1 MTNDDAALQL
11 FADDLW
17 MPVVV
22 DTPPEQRAARLC
34 VEDAGT
40 TAEDFCVYRNIID
53 HSAAEKTVVVTDVR
67 AELAC
72 LLTSTRHHREAV

>member
-1 MTNDDAALQL
+1 MTNADAAMQL

-34 VEDAGT
+34 KARST
-40 TAEDFCVYRNIID
+40 TAVT
-53 HSAAEKTVVVTDVR
+53 APVVSGLQVKVWFENR
-67 AELAC
+67 RCSLK
-72 LLTSTRHHREAV
+72 RERLGVPARRQRVKK